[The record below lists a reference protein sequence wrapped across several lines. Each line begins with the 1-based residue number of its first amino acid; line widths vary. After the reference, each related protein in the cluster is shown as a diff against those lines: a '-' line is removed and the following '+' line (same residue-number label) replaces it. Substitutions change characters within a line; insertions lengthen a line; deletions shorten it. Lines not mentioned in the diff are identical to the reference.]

1 MLARLPDLISNILG
15 SFFGKNF
22 LASQQKRNTCH
33 TEVLESD
40 NLVHIVIDWERHSLW
55 IERRNFFAAML
66 RKNPAASAAS
76 SARSSR
82 ELKSF
87 NSDDEK
93 GSKMKRQ
100 KDSQSKAIFFCLGII
115 AFLGLIA
122 KVEVNHLHRFTGKRL
137 RRHSHHHSM
146 ERHMEEKGIKAQ
158 SAMDFVPPHS
168 LYKLEVEDIH
178 GKMVDFSMFR
188 GMVTLIVNVACS

>member
-1 MLARLPDLISNILG
+1 
-15 SFFGKNF
+15 
-22 LASQQKRNTCH
+22 
-33 TEVLESD
+33 
-40 NLVHIVIDWERHSLW
+40 
-55 IERRNFFAAML
+55 ML
-66 RKNPAASAAS
+66 RKNPAAS

-87 NSDDEK
+87 DSDDEK

-100 KDSQSKAIFFCLGII
+100 KESQSKAIIFCLGIL
-115 AFLGLIA
+115 AFLGLTA

-146 ERHMEEKGIKAQ
+146 ERQMEEESVRAQ
-158 SAMDFVPPHS
+158 SAIDFVPPHS
-168 LYKLEVEDIH
+168 LYKLQVEDIH

-188 GMVTLIVNVACS
+188 GMVTLIVNVACSWGKTQMSYTELGRYTRVWFSLIVSQWTHL

>member
-1 MLARLPDLISNILG
+1 
-15 SFFGKNF
+15 
-22 LASQQKRNTCH
+22 
-33 TEVLESD
+33 
-40 NLVHIVIDWERHSLW
+40 
-55 IERRNFFAAML
+55 ML

-82 ELKSF
+82 ELRSF
-87 NSDDEK
+87 DSDDEK

-100 KDSQSKAIFFCLGII
+100 KETQSKAIVFCLGIL

-137 RRHSHHHSM
+137 RRHNNSHHHSM
-146 ERHMEEKGIKAQ
+146 ERKMEEESVKAK
-158 SAMDFVPPHS
+158 SAMDFMPPHS

-178 GKMVDFSMFR
+178 GKMVNFSMFH